1 MERRADALTDTAPAG
16 PTLGRAA
23 RDFLARDALDAATVR
38 SYGQTLRRLCLT
50 LGDRLPLASL
60 TADQVAGVFATAWG
74 GAAARTWNRH
84 RSTVRSFGSWAR
96 LGDLAAGLERRP
108 ENDSPVPAPDPARL
122 DALWN
127 DPDLPLRERT
137 LWRLL
142 HESGAGV
149 KAVLSL
155 NVEDLDLEDR
165 RAPAGRTWVSWR
177 SGTAR
182 LLPALLAG
190 RTRGPVFLS
199 GRRPG
204 PGRTPAPADL
214 CPQTGRRRLSYERA
228 EYLFK
233 EATRALDPAAGG
245 YTLGRLRARPAE
257 RTPQMLSDRA

>member
-1 MERRADALTDTAPAG
+1 M
-16 PTLGRAA
+16 
-23 RDFLARDALDAATVR
+23 
-38 SYGQTLRRLCLT
+38 
-50 LGDRLPLASL
+50 ASL
-60 TADQVAGVFATAWG
+60 TAGQVAGVFATAWG

-84 RSTVRSFGSWAR
+84 RSAVRSFGSWAR
-96 LGDLAAGLERRP
+96 LDDLAAELERRP
-108 ENDSPVPAPDPARL
+108 ETASPAPTPDPARL
-122 DALWN
+122 DTLWD

-142 HESGAGV
+142 HESGAAV
-149 KAVLSL
+149 KTVLSL

-177 SGTAR
+177 AGTAR
-182 LLPALLAG
+182 LLPALPAG

-199 GRRPG
+199 ERRPG

-233 EATRALDPAAGG
+233 EATRPLDPTAGG
-245 YTLGRLRARPAE
+245 YTLGRLRGRPAE
-257 RTPQMLSDRA
+257 RTPHMLSERA